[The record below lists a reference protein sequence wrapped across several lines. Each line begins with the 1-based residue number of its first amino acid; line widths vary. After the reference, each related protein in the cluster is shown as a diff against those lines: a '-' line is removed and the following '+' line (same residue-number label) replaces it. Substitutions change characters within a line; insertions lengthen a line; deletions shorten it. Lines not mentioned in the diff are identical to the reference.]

1 MQRNPS
7 RPQGDGRLRFA
18 FPTGSKSASSK
29 SSSRDGDMGSICASE
44 LGGVDG
50 PLIEDV
56 LCEYGELIRSRMN
69 RYLPKLEPRRYLYE
83 LLADYPTRGGKMLRS
98 SLCIAMARATGAEM
112 EDAIPSAVS
121 IELNGDL
128 YEGKRT
134 LMFIYAFRNANA
146 SERRRLTAFMGRAR
160 AARSDAEV
168 AWMRDLIERTGAMD
182 HARTVAQ
189 ALAGA
194 ALREFD
200 AYFAHSRASRD
211 RQLIRNMI
219 VWALRRRQ

>member
-1 MQRNPS
+1 MPL
-7 RPQGDGRLRFA
+7 D
-18 FPTGSKSASSK
+18 
-29 SSSRDGDMGSICASE
+29 
-44 LGGVDG
+44 
-50 PLIEDV
+50 PLIRLGFFFGAAFQIQDD
-56 LCEYGELIRSRMN
+56 LLI
-69 RYLPKLEPRRYLYE
+69 LEPGVAY
-83 LLADYPTRGGKMLRS
+83 GK
-98 SLCIAMARATGAEM
+98 E
-112 EDAIPSAVS
+112 V
-121 IELNGDL
+121 NGDL

-194 ALREFD
+194 ALRF
-200 AYFAHSRASRD
+200 HSLAT
-211 RQLIRNMI
+211 RQ
-219 VWALRRRQ
+219 